1 IICSCRIAQPVITRL
16 TEDAV
21 PYYRDGGVPGF
32 DSPRPSVVIFFASTR
47 KSDIYKN
54 YKRFARE
61 RHGDFHLTEL
71 IDRGIEKWAHQPVFV
86 AMKPLETISK
96 ANTLYEDISYESM
109 VEFIEENQ
117 HPSVSLHF
125 LLKFQ
130 AYLNNKSETVGPQR
144 KKLFDYWFESVHK
157 QSLDSAAIPLLVLR
171 FLQSVTLKL
180 TYLPFPCVCVETLFP
195 AIFAFFRFF
204 S

>member
-1 IICSCRIAQPVITRL
+1 MLNCLIFSGPINQYLSPWNHLRRFLKPTRYMRI
-16 TEDAV
+16 
-21 PYYRDGGVPGF
+21 
-32 DSPRPSVVIFFASTR
+32 SPMRAWSSSSRKTSIRPWL
-47 KSDIYKN
+47 DLL
-54 YKRFARE
+54 
-61 RHGDFHLTEL
+61 HLT
-71 IDRGIEKWAHQPVFV
+71 FV
-86 AMKPLETISK
+86 DTM
-96 ANTLYEDISYESM
+96 M
-109 VEFIEENQ
+109 NQ
-117 HPSVSLHF
+117 KSLHF

-204 S
+204 SWIKKL